1 MKTLFSFLVVFIFSS
16 TQLNAQ
22 IHNGKH
28 YKNLLAIDATSFIV
42 QQETTLSP
50 LNLSENQLGITRSI
64 LKNYYQELRA
74 IQRTKNNKEIN
85 VLRRNIEWNYAEHQ
99 MLMSIEQLLSTDQK
113 KVFAKEIYPDN
124 VQQIAFRAFRRT
136 MLEYPDNNS
145 STSGRLVKNKLTN

>member
-64 LKNYYQELRA
+64 LKNYYQELLKFRKVGYIISPTYYSNNTICYMA
-74 IQRTKNNKEIN
+74 I
-85 VLRRNIEWNYAEHQ
+85 
-99 MLMSIEQLLSTDQK
+99 
-113 KVFAKEIYPDN
+113 
-124 VQQIAFRAFRRT
+124 
-136 MLEYPDNNS
+136 
-145 STSGRLVKNKLTN
+145 